1 MTYGVQVKVEGP
13 GLKGGFVGQE
23 LRAVVD
29 TTQAGNG
36 TSGSAHA
43 IFLAFNNVLY
53 LKLTYVG
60 VYFVCRSCFC
70 LLLLCFFFPIV
81 FIVQCML
88 WQYNS
93 LTFKP
98 MF

>member
-1 MTYGVQVKVEGP
+1 VTYGVQVKVEGQ

-53 LKLTYVG
+53 
-60 VYFVCRSCFC
+60 
-70 LLLLCFFFPIV
+70 
-81 FIVQCML
+81 
-88 WQYNS
+88 
-93 LTFKP
+93 
-98 MF
+98 